1 MDTESQVIQE
11 QMRQTRASLAEK
23 IERLEDR
30 VLGAVDETAT
40 TVSQTVQTVSHTVE
54 ETVTGARQTVQTTVQ
69 AARETMHE
77 TVDALKSAFDLRH
90 QVAEHPWLMF
100 GTSAAAGFL
109 AGRLLWEAESAS
121 RHGAAPHS
129 NGRHTKASS
138 LAYEAAEEPSAPAAQ
153 ESAAPAQHGLI
164 SELANKFSSEIDKLK
179 SLGIATALGVLRDV
193 VKQYLPEP
201 MAPHVTQVMDSV
213 TIKLG
218 GEPIPGPVIP
228 GLVAGGQGGPQGE
241 GVTGHRSSRDT
252 GRW

>member
-11 QMRQTRASLAEK
+11 QMRQTRASLADK
-23 IERLEDR
+23 LERLEDR
-30 VLGAVDETAT
+30 VIGAVDETT
-40 TVSQTVQTVSHTVE
+40 TAVTQTVQTVSHTVQDAVTGTR
-54 ETVTGARQTVQTTVQ
+54 ETVQSAAA

-77 TVDALKSAFDLRH
+77 TVDALKSACDLRH

-109 AGRLLWEAESAS
+109 AGRLLWQAESAS
-121 RHGAAPHS
+121 RRPAPAHL
-129 NGRHTKASS
+129 NGRHTQGANVP
-138 LAYEAAEEPSAPAAQ
+138 YEAAEEPAQQTPAQ
-153 ESAAPAQHGLI
+153 PAAPAEHGLMH
-164 SELANKFSSEIDKLK
+164 ELANKFSSEIDKLK

-201 MAPHVTQVMDSV
+201 MAPHVTQVIDSV
-213 TIKLG
+213 TTKLG

-228 GLVAGGQGGPQGE
+228 GLVSGGESGEEFGGRRP
-241 GVTGHRSSRDT
+241 SRGA

>member
-11 QMRQTRASLAEK
+11 QMRLTRASLAEK
-23 IERLEDR
+23 LERLEDR
-30 VLGAVDETAT
+30 VIGAVDETT
-40 TVSQTVQTVSHTVE
+40 TAVSQTVQTVSHTVE
-54 ETVTGARQTVQTTVQ
+54 ETVAGARQTVQTTVE

-90 QVAEHPWLMF
+90 QVEEHPWLMF

-109 AGRLLWEAESAS
+109 AGRLFWEAESTS
-121 RHGAAPHS
+121 RRVAVPHS
-129 NGRHTKASS
+129 NGRHTRASS
-138 LAYEAAEEPSAPAAQ
+138 LAYEAAEEPSQQAAQ
-153 ESAAPAQHGLI
+153 ESAAPVQQGLI

-213 TIKLG
+213 TTKLG
-218 GEPIPGPVIP
+218 GQPIPGPVIP
-228 GLVAGGQGGPQGE
+228 GLVPGGQ
-241 GVTGHRSSRDT
+241 VDRM
-252 GRW
+252 GRG